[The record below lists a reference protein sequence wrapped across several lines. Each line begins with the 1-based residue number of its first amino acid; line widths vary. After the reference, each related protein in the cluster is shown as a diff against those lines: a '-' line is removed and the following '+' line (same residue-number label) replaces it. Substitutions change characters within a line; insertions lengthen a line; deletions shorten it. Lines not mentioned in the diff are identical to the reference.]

1 MARQDRDPDLADRMT
16 RRIVALGGTTA
27 ALMIVAMTFLVSVN
41 VIFRTLPGL
50 RSLTIAEEYTGY
62 LFVGLAFLG
71 FADAFVTG
79 SHVRVSL
86 FLSRLQGRARSFYEV
101 PLTLV
106 ALVVTG
112 VIGWFGTRHFWGAW
126 VHGDLAQTVSQT
138 PLWIP
143 RLAVPVGCAILFL
156 ALVSHLRAALRGEI
170 SDDQTETTDAG

>member
-16 RRIVALGGTTA
+16 RRIVALGGTMA
-27 ALMIVAMTFLVSVN
+27 ALMIIAMTFLVSVN

-50 RSLTIAEEYTGY
+50 KSLTFVEEYTGY

-71 FADAFVTG
+71 FADAFVAG

-86 FLSRLQGRARSFYEV
+86 FLSRLRGRVRSYYEV

-106 ALVVTG
+106 ALAVTG
-112 VIGWFGTRHFWGAW
+112 AIGWFGGRHFWGAW
-126 VHGDLAQTVSQT
+126 AHGDLAQTVSQT

-143 RLAVPVGCAILFL
+143 RIAVPLGCAILLL
-156 ALVSHLRAALRGEI
+156 ALVAHLRAALRGEI
-170 SDDQTETTDAG
+170 ADDHGEMPDVR